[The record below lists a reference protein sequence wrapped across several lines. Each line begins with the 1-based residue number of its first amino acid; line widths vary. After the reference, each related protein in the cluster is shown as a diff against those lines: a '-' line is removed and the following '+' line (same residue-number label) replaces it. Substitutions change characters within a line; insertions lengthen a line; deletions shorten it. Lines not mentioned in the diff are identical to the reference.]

1 MSGSSGKPGSKRKAT
16 VRLNI
21 RTNKELRRF
30 LRAILPEFLRV
41 VDPRESGFVDVL
53 YANEV
58 ITQSDNSS
66 LSGKD
71 VMTRKDQAR
80 KLFILLN
87 KVPVQKFLNRVAPEL
102 CEMFPHIIPEE
113 FKDTDDIDDS
123 ADDTDDPDDV
133 CLVHIIQQR
142 IRPATMADMLYH
154 EGFLT
159 LEEYTA
165 ITELSRKKESIWPTL
180 LKKFKLRSRHERRIL
195 LKVLIKLLKQYY
207 IEVPSNIK
215 DQLSC
220 GLPCT
225 CPEPPKPPS
234 GSSPEFMSKN
244 GRPEDFDTTSTGDS
258 TNESNAEMSDTS
270 SILSDASSVSV
281 VSSPAMVFKKRRGLG
296 TRRTP
301 TAESR
306 NKEAADNA
314 LRLNLRTDDDLKE
327 FMRAILPDFL
337 GAVSPREDGFID
349 MLYSADVLT
358 ETDNESLSGKDVRNR
373 TEQSVAA
380 ELCQRYPHII
390 PKRFIVTTKT
400 EAGTN
405 RSLTRDKQTVD
416 KCLRHAIQSGIRV
429 KQVADTLFHT
439 DLICYETYSKIS
451 FDKIEEEKAW
461 TEIFAAFRDCS
472 EDEDKHLLSLL
483 RANHVLFVP
492 EELEDMRKQ

>member
-1 MSGSSGKPGSKRKAT
+1 
-16 VRLNI
+16 
-21 RTNKELRRF
+21 
-30 LRAILPEFLRV
+30 
-41 VDPRESGFVDVL
+41 
-53 YANEV
+53 
-58 ITQSDNSS
+58 
-66 LSGKD
+66 
-71 VMTRKDQAR
+71 
-80 KLFILLN
+80 
-87 KVPVQKFLNRVAPEL
+87 
-102 CEMFPHIIPEE
+102 
-113 FKDTDDIDDS
+113 
-123 ADDTDDPDDV
+123 
-133 CLVHIIQQR
+133 
-142 IRPATMADMLYH
+142 
-154 EGFLT
+154 
-159 LEEYTA
+159 A

-234 GSSPEFMSKN
+234 GSSPEFMSKVHMWLEN
-244 GRPEDFDTTSTGDS
+244 GK
-258 TNESNAEMSDTS
+258 
-270 SILSDASSVSV
+270 LSG
-281 VSSPAMVFKKRRGLG
+281 RGLG

-492 EELEDMRKQ
+492 EELEDMRKHGFPCTCDSPAVIPPTSSFHPDKKVCLSRRPPENSSRASDNSAESSSVTRSQTTVKWNSEHHTNVSSASSDTGLHMQGNTVQADSVPTVARSGVSEENISLTNMSQSRPAPKWRKVVERCV